1 MGSVARASDAVRLRT
16 LAPWRIVCEGRED
29 CAAMLAAARALAARA
44 GGALREESSG
54 RYSVCDA
61 DGAILLA
68 LELSDT

>member
-1 MGSVARASDAVRLRT
+1 
-16 LAPWRIVCEGRED
+16 
-29 CAAMLAAARALAARA
+29 MLAAARALAARA